1 MTLSSPKWDEKD
13 ERIVQFDQAMKF
25 VNKSQSDILEF
36 LQTDEPENQSKNVR
50 NLIEYEKDSKL

>member
-13 ERIVQFDQAMKF
+13 ERIVQFDRAMKF